1 MKKIVSCLLAMLGIG
16 TACTT
21 AHDVE
26 VNEFADLIK
35 QDDVELL
42 DVRTPDE
49 YAQGHLAGAL
59 NVDVNLDNFADSALA
74 LLRPNH
80 RVAVYCRSGRRSA
93 KAAELLTQKGL
104 RVINLKGGIEAW
116 KKQGKPVA
124 QPGVA
129 YDTVQTPG
137 GQRVMIFPLMHASLR
152 LRLGDQR
159 IQSLRIVVLCQS
171 DSLLGEHPVDLPQ
184 ICRKDRISAA
194 LQVGIAVGK
203 LMQTIR

>member
-74 LLRPNH
+74 LLL
-80 RVAVYCRSGRRSA
+80 AIGMTLCLLSA
-93 KAAELLTQKGL
+93 CGQGGPAPSQTSAADASTAELS
-104 RVINLKGGIEAW
+104 
-116 KKQGKPVA
+116 A
-124 QPGVA
+124 QPAEAATEPEQETTSLPENSAEAEGSGEIPQEPPEDA
-129 YDTVQTPG
+129 AASPLTGSTVKGIDYP
-137 GQRVMIFPLMHASLR
+137 I
-152 LRLGDQR
+152 GDPDDPTAPVNP
-159 IQSLRIVVLCQS
+159 VVPKETDDQ
-171 DSLLGEHPVDLPQ
+171 
-184 ICRKDRISAA
+184 
-194 LQVGIAVGK
+194 
-203 LMQTIR
+203 